1 MCNTIRVKEIKQFM
15 PNTELLLKYESDNIT
30 EEEFLQLFQD
40 IYDTGAWKWLQGHY
54 GRTLN
59 ALASQGLIELA

>member
-15 PNTELLLKYESDNIT
+15 PNTDLLLKYESDNIT

-40 IYDTGAWKWLQGHY
+40 IYDTAPGNGCRVTMA
-54 GRTLN
+54 
-59 ALASQGLIELA
+59 EL

>member
-1 MCNTIRVKEIKQFM
+1 M
-15 PNTELLLKYESDNIT
+15 PNTDLLLKYESDNIT
-30 EEEFLQLFQD
+30 EEEFLQLFQN